1 MKHIVYGLGVILLSL
16 WLTGCGSNQAEVADE
31 IDPVALIENLEV
43 SDEDM
48 NKFDIIVWG
57 EWISEDD
64 ETNIFTFGWQNTFTV
79 IAGDQQAAWPWIVSE
94 GKILLWEEQMEL
106 IILDPDT
113 ITIKWRT
120 YIREPQQ

>member
-1 MKHIVYGLGVILLSL
+1 MKHIIYGLGIASLSL
-16 WLTGCGSNQAEVADE
+16 FLSGCGSKQEKVVEV
-31 IDPVALIENLEV
+31 DPAVLIENLEV

-57 EWISEDD
+57 EWVSEVD
-64 ETNIFTFGWQNTFTV
+64 ETNVFTFGWQNTFTV
-79 IAGDQQAAWPWIVSE
+79 IAGYQQAAWPRIVSE

-113 ITIKWRT
+113 ITIQWRT